1 MGIKVTRREVYNNLI
16 HFKDSLLVQ
25 SEYDSESH
33 KRVYPALVNRHTGDI
48 QFADKLGTSERVR
61 LSDRGNWEEIS
72 VVCEDQEES
81 VHFRIAGQKES
92 RLNPSDLDPE
102 AVRILFETL
111 DVLNQLALLC
121 HNVSK
126 TFPENT
132 VLQHL
137 SDIQISPVSSVDSR
151 KGWSGS
157 LSRIDAERILYGQM
171 PGTFLL
177 REGDEMTDS
186 LAKAFSEANKM
197 VVKLCVLTFI
207 EEEEKIAERLLIETE
222 WGWTIARDESDLSS
236 PLYKYHPNLDT
247 LFQSL
252 HLKNPI

>member
-1 MGIKVTRREVYNNLI
+1 MRIKVTKREVYNNLI
-16 HFKDSLLVQ
+16 HFKDSLLVK
-25 SEYDSESH
+25 SEFNNESH

-48 QFADKLGTSERVR
+48 QFADKIGTSEKVR
-61 LSDRGNWEEIS
+61 LSDRENWEEIS
-72 VVCEDQEES
+72 LVCEDQEES

-92 RLNPSDLDPE
+92 RLNPSDLDPG

-111 DVLNQLALLC
+111 DVLNQLASLY
-121 HNVSK
+121 HNFSK
-126 TFPENT
+126 TLPENT
-132 VLQHL
+132 VLQDL
-137 SDIQISPVSSVDSR
+137 SEIQITPVSSIDSR
-151 KGWSGS
+151 QGWAGN
-157 LSRIDAERILYGQM
+157 LSRVEAERILYGQM

-197 VVKLCVLTFI
+197 TIKLCVLTFI
-207 EEEEKIAERLLIETE
+207 EEKEKIVERLLIETE

-236 PLYKYHPNLDT
+236 PLYQYHPSLDA
-247 LFQSL
+247 LFLSL